1 LRRLRSVGLAFL
13 GFGLCSC
20 VEATSEMVAV
30 EGRHAAIE
38 ARDGVDVARAT
49 VAFVAADGAPSAA
62 VDAFLE
68 DLRVAAAEKNVVV
81 ADAKT
86 AKYLVQAY
94 LSGERT
100 EGGAEYGYT
109 LEIFGAD
116 KKRARRLDDAV
127 ALSAPGDDLWGP
139 PSEGALKQLASQGAE
154 DLYAF
159 LSNTPEASATKPTK
173 AAAVVSAR

>member
-1 LRRLRSVGLAFL
+1 MRRLRFAGLALL

-20 VEATSEMVAV
+20 VEATNEMVAV
-30 EGRHAAIE
+30 EGRHADIS
-38 ARDGVDVARAT
+38 AREGADVGKAT

-62 VDAFLE
+62 VGAFLE
-68 DLRVAAAEKNVVV
+68 DLRASAAEKNIVVT
-81 ADAKT
+81 DAKA

-100 EGGAEYGYT
+100 EGGAEYGYA

-139 PSEGALKQLASQGAE
+139 PSAVALKQLAAQGAD

-159 LSNTPEASATKPTK
+159 LSNTTEATVTTPPK
-173 AAAVVSAR
+173 AAVVSAR